1 MSQLPQSQGY
11 PNWKVGV
18 GPFGLGFYHLLN
30 LFKGYVPTKK
40 GTPKEHEGGKKKK
53 EEWPS
58 GKQSGESAISTIH

>member
-1 MSQLPQSQGY
+1 M
-11 PNWKVGV
+11 GV

-30 LFKGYVPTKK
+30 PFKGYVPTKK